1 MPSPYYC
8 ITSYEPCNIGTC
20 LTCRTSQPGT
30 AYPYMTGAFVNN
42 NVNLAAACFPDL
54 PVHRCGE
61 QVTVVTIQS
70 ACCSVPA
77 GLQITVPI
85 VDNGPASPCAPVTSP
100 CSSFVNDHLIDLTTW
115 SFSQLARLS
124 LGLLPVLLYP

>member
-1 MPSPYYC
+1 MTMPSPYYC

-77 GLQITVPI
+77 GEAI
-85 VDNGPASPCAPVTSP
+85 VGRQPLDGRPV
-100 CSSFVNDHLIDLTTW
+100 SFG
-115 SFSQLARLS
+115 Q
-124 LGLLPVLLYP
+124 GLPVDSVFEHSLRQPVGGDVGRV